1 LKPLE
6 SVLLGDL
13 LTSSNATLL
22 SLLEGNTA
30 TRTTQD
36 NKDIHTI
43 NTNARVVLN
52 SKINV
57 LINTET
63 EVSGVVEVAFLFNK

>member
-1 LKPLE
+1 
-6 SVLLGDL
+6 LLGDL
-13 LTSSNATLL
+13 LTSSNTTLL

-30 TRTTQD
+30 TRAAKD

-43 NTNARVVLN
+43 NTNTRVVLN

-63 EVSGVVEVAFLFNK
+63 KVSGVVEVAFL